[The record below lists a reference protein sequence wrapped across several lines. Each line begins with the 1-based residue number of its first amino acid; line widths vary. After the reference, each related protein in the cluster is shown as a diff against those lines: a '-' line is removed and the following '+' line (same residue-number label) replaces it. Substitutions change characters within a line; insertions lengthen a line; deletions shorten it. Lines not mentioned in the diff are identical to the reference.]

1 MIAKDYPYNL
11 LREIPDIKSHI
22 ESVYIKAVLHTLDE
36 MPANYKDYI
45 ELRYKKGMART
56 DCANRLYLKMH
67 TVDALER
74 KIHDALSSK
83 FKQGDI
89 RATSSAERN
98 ELFQKVMTL
107 TTEMQELKQTIRDLA
122 SGKITIDAIQEPP
135 ESPQKIVDAVQKT
148 QIEFLD
154 FSVRTHM
161 ALKRNG
167 CDTLADITQKTR
179 DEFRKLRGVGSA
191 VEKEVDNEL
200 KKHGLSFHNDHGPS
214 LYIGYPYNLVRAI
227 YLDDKNDD
235 THAKQ
240 IDKDGLIKSL
250 ETLTD
255 REKELIQLR
264 FEQQLTYQ
272 ACGKK
277 LNINPQKARNIIE
290 KGVRK
295 LRQSFRRKYYEKP

>member
-1 MIAKDYPYNL
+1 
-11 LREIPDIKSHI
+11 
-22 ESVYIKAVLHTLDE
+22 
-36 MPANYKDYI
+36 
-45 ELRYKKGMART
+45 
-56 DCANRLYLKMH
+56 
-67 TVDALER
+67 
-74 KIHDALSSK
+74 
-83 FKQGDI
+83 
-89 RATSSAERN
+89 
-98 ELFQKVMTL
+98 
-107 TTEMQELKQTIRDLA
+107 
-122 SGKITIDAIQEPP
+122 
-135 ESPQKIVDAVQKT
+135 
-148 QIEFLD
+148 
-154 FSVRTHM
+154 
-161 ALKRNG
+161 
-167 CDTLADITQKTR
+167 
-179 DEFRKLRGVGSA
+179 
-191 VEKEVDNEL
+191 L

-250 ETLTD
+250 DTLTD

-272 ACGKK
+272 DCGKK